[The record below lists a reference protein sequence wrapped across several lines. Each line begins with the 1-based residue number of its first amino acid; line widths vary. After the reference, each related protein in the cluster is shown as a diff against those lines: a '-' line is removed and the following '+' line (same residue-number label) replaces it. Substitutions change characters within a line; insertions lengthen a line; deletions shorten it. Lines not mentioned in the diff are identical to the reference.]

1 MASIKESFSTV
12 AQKTITGDIT
22 FQDGVIMFRT
32 EEMTEY
38 ETLTSQLGY
47 FDGAFVK
54 ITFKQENKSE
64 ELPTNQV
71 ESEE

>member
-12 AQKTITGDIT
+12 AQKTITADIS
-22 FQDGVIMFRT
+22 FQDGIIMFRT

-38 ETLTSQLGY
+38 EPLTSQLGY

-64 ELPTNQV
+64 ELPTNEV
-71 ESEE
+71 DREE